1 MFPSLQRR
9 WEPDRKIQYWSHIFT
24 EIRVAY
30 LIRYSLLNFCVQ
42 TLANSRHYN
51 HLRSAS
57 SFGSIFS
64 SEGRVIKVRRTV
76 YNNHFQLNLIP
87 IWKSVL
93 RRLWSTSVNCLKQ
106 IEIQKFISGHYL
118 NRREAKHP
126 YSEGVYILPTSREIH
141 KDGAVFLSYTFWLHF
156 MDAFSISFAFASS
169 WKVSSSLTSLNE
181 TKKNNKWVISACH
194 LPKKK
199 NLTIRLPY

>member
-1 MFPSLQRR
+1 M
-9 WEPDRKIQYWSHIFT
+9 
-24 EIRVAY
+24 AY

-64 SEGRVIKVRRTV
+64 SEGRV
-76 YNNHFQLNLIP
+76 
-87 IWKSVL
+87 KSAKNSL
-93 RRLWSTSVNCLKQ
+93 QQSFSTQFDTDLKIRVETTLVNIGY

-141 KDGAVFLSYTFWLHF
+141 KDGAVFLSYTF
-156 MDAFSISFAFASS
+156 
-169 WKVSSSLTSLNE
+169 
-181 TKKNNKWVISACH
+181 
-194 LPKKK
+194 
-199 NLTIRLPY
+199 